1 MSFTIDSIEKES
13 QKGKMVKEEGLK
25 KWTALEER
33 IRIVEGN
40 HSIVFMLA

>member
-1 MSFTIDSIEKES
+1 
-13 QKGKMVKEEGLK
+13 MVKEEDLE
-25 KWTALEER
+25 KWTVLEER